1 MQAERLA
8 MEQPRISIL
17 PDHIANQIAAGE
29 VVQRPE
35 SVVKE
40 LIENSLDAHAKSISV
55 FVREGGKSLIHVLDD
70 GVGMNRDDLDLVLK
84 RHATSKIRSLDDLRR
99 LVTLGFRGEALA
111 SIASVADVEILTRRQ
126 SDDHGWRLTST
137 PQRPQQIEPV
147 ECPAGT
153 QVFVRNL
160 FFSVPARRKFL
171 RTDAT
176 ELRYIS
182 ETMIRYGLSYPDHS
196 WIFHD
201 GGGIVFELR
210 PHTLHERISALFG
223 TEIAE
228 SLIPVDYATDQV
240 RIEGYL
246 GLPAIARTTKASQYL
261 FLNHRPIVSRAL
273 AHAIYQG
280 YEHLLDKSEH
290 PFFVLFLWIDPDR
303 VDVNVHPQK
312 HEVKFD
318 DERAMYHAVL
328 DAVLQSMREQG
339 LIPTLRVKSLE
350 AESPLIAVSTHAQD
364 TPMVVNRLTG
374 EIIPLE
380 QQQSVQAVRH
390 ALHHSSPQTFRT
402 QRPAWQPSS
411 AEQLSSLLA
420 PSDARDKLQ
429 HHEQPP
435 KLRLWQMHN
444 KYIFV
449 QTDDGIMIIDQH
461 IAHERILYER
471 ALAAIERSSSER
483 SQRLMFPV
491 TCQLTAAERAVYI
504 ELEGDLHRLGY
515 ECRLLEDGLTIEL
528 TAVPIEIRAGQEAT
542 SLREILMQYAE
553 YQTIRPA
560 TAQDNLAASFG
571 CRAAIKAGDPLS
583 QEEMQHLIEELFRCR
598 TPEVCPHGRPVMIHF
613 PLRELDRRFG
623 RTS

>member
-1 MQAERLA
+1 
-8 MEQPRISIL
+8 MEQPQITVL

-40 LIENSLDAHAKSISV
+40 LVENALDAGASSVAV
-55 FVREGGKSLIHVLDD
+55 FVREGGKALVHVLDD
-70 GVGMNRDDLDLVLK
+70 GSGMNRADLELALR

-99 LVTLGFRGEALA
+99 LQTLGFRGEALA
-111 SIASVADVEILTRRQ
+111 SIASVADVEILTRRR
-126 SDDHGWRLTST
+126 SDAHGWRLVSS
-137 PQRPQQIEPV
+137 PLKSQRIEPA
-147 ECPAGT
+147 ESPPGT
-153 QVFVRNL
+153 QVIVRNL
-160 FFSVPARRKFL
+160 FFTVPARRKFL

-182 ETMIRYGLSYPDHS
+182 ETMIRYGLSYPDRT
-196 WIFHD
+196 WKFHD
-201 GGGIVFELR
+201 GGGVVFDLV
-210 PHTLHERISALFG
+210 PQPLLERISALFG
-223 TEIAE
+223 SEVAA
-228 SLIPVDYATDQV
+228 SLIPVDYQTDVV
-240 RIEGYL
+240 RIEGYI

-273 AHAIYQG
+273 VHAIYQG
-280 YEHLLDKSEH
+280 YEHLLDKTEH
-290 PFFVLFLWIDPDR
+290 PFFVLFLWLDPER

-328 DAVLQSMREQG
+328 EAVLQSMREHG
-339 LIPTLRVKSLE
+339 LVPTLRVESVE
-350 AESPLIAVSTHAQD
+350 AAAPLVAVPSGAA
-364 TPMVVNRLTG
+364 TPPLVVNRLTG
-374 EIIPLE
+374 EIVPLQE
-380 QQQSVQAVRH
+380 HPLRR
-390 ALHHSSPQTFRT
+390 SPT
-402 QRPAWQPSS
+402 QRSNQPTLRTERPTWQPAS
-411 AEQLSSLLA
+411 AEQLEQLLQPASFHQQSL
-420 PSDARDKLQ
+420 SI
-429 HHEQPP
+429 EQPQS
-435 KLRLWQMHN
+435 RRFWQMHN

-471 ALAAIERSSSER
+471 ALDAMERAAVDR

-491 TCQLTAAERAVYI
+491 TVQLTAAERAIYR
-504 ELEGDLHRLGY
+504 ELEDDLQRLGY
-515 ECRLLEDGLTIEL
+515 ESRLASDGATVEL
-528 TAVPIEIRAGQEAT
+528 LAVPVEIRAGSEAA
-542 SLREILMQYAE
+542 SLREILEQYAE

-560 TAQDNLAASFG
+560 SARDNLAASFG
-571 CRAAIKAGDPLS
+571 CRAAIKAGDPLT
-583 QEEMQHLIEELFRCR
+583 QEEMQQLIEDLFRCR

>member
-1 MQAERLA
+1 MPAERLA
-8 MEQPRISIL
+8 MEQPQIAIL
-17 PDHIANQIAAGE
+17 PDHIANLIAAGE

-40 LIENSLDAHAKSISV
+40 LIENSLDAQATSISV

-70 GVGMNRDDLDLVLK
+70 GIGMNRDDLELALR

-126 SDDHGWRLTST
+126 SDDHGWRLVST
-137 PQRPQQIEPV
+137 PLRPQQIEPV
-147 ECPAGT
+147 ECPVGT
-153 QVFVRNL
+153 QVFVRNI

-182 ETMIRYGLSYPDHS
+182 ETMIRYGLSYPERS
-196 WIFHD
+196 WMFHD
-201 GGGIVFELR
+201 GGGMVFELT
-210 PHTLHERISALFG
+210 PQSLLERITALFG
-223 TEIAE
+223 NDVAA

-246 GLPAIARTTKASQYL
+246 GLPTIARTTKASQYL

-290 PFFVLFLWIDPDR
+290 PFFVLFLWIDPER

-350 AESPLIAVSTHAQD
+350 AESPLMAVSTQAQE

-380 QQQSVQAVRH
+380 QPPVHVGRH
-390 ALHHSSPQTFRT
+390 TVHHSSPQTLRT

-411 AEQLSSLLA
+411 AEQLASLLE
-420 PSDARDKLQ
+420 PSDARNKLQ

-449 QTDDGIMIIDQH
+449 QTEDGIMIIDQH

-491 TCQLTAAERAVYI
+491 TCQLTPAERAIYI
-504 ELEGDLHRLGY
+504 ELESDLHRLGY

-528 TAVPIEIRAGQEAT
+528 TAVPIEIRSGQET
-542 SLREILMQYAE
+542 SSLQEILMQYAE